1 MKKILSTLIILI
13 FLAAIYLYF
22 FVELPDQMV
31 SHWNELGEAD
41 GYMSKFWGVFL
52 MPLVAL
58 FMYLM
63 FMFIPRID
71 PLKKNIESFRKYF
84 DRFILAI
91 MLFFVY
97 IYVLTITW
105 NFGITYNMTSAILPA
120 VILLLWFAGDLTK
133 KAKRNWFIGIRT
145 PWTLSS
151 DEVWDKTNKL
161 GGSLIQA
168 SAVISCIGIIFPDY
182 FIWFLMVPLLGSV
195 LGTLI
200 YSYLIF
206 KKISD

>member
-120 VILLLWFAGDLTK
+120 VILLLWFAGGLTK